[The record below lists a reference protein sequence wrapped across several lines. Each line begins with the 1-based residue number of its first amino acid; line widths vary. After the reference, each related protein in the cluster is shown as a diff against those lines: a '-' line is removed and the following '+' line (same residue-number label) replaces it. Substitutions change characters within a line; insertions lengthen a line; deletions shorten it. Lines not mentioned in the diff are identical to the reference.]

1 MVHYANDLN
10 SYQYPQ
16 ENAYSQYLSA
26 NSGYSNA
33 YTASCDTNYY
43 FEVAAGTYELPTNS
57 SENGN
62 GTISEADAQVL
73 KEKSPL
79 YGALD
84 RFAQF
89 FIAPLFLRETLDREL
104 HAVDSENKKNLQ
116 SDPWRLNQLG
126 KALASTKHPYHKF
139 STGNLQTLR
148 DEPQKMGIE
157 VRDEFM
163 KFHEEQYSANRMK
176 LVILGREPL
185 DVLESWV
192 AELFSEISNKDLPR
206 NVWDGSPYT
215 SAELNK
221 QVFAKPV
228 MDSRSLEMTFPFP
241 DEEHL
246 YESQPSHYI
255 SHLIGHEGPGSI
267 LSYIKEKGWAL
278 ELSAGSY
285 TVSPGS
291 ALFLVN
297 VRLTEEG
304 LERYQDIVR
313 IIFQYIALLK
323 GHPPEK
329 WIFDEMASLSEVDFK
344 YMQKVP
350 ASRFASKMSS
360 TMQKPLKP
368 EHLMSGSFLLKKF
381 DAAAITHGLNHLRP
395 DNFNMMVTSQKLPCK
410 LDKKEKWY
418 GTEYHIEDIPKEFV
432 EELTQILKTPA
443 GSSRNDLH
451 LPHKNEFVPTR
462 FDVEKKEV
470 DKPVQQPALIRH
482 DDRVRTW
489 FKKDDTFWVPK
500 ASVELTLRSPLVYA
514 TPANNVMS
522 RLYADLVRDALTEYS
537 YDAELA
543 GLTYSL
549 WPSTSGIEISVSGY
563 NDKLSVLLQKVLATM
578 RDLKIRPDR
587 YKIIKERMARGFK
600 NAEYQQPYLQI
611 PTYLRYLI
619 HEHAWVNKQYAAEL
633 EHITA
638 ADVEAFF
645 PQVLRQLHVELLV
658 HGNMYKEDA
667 LKITDMIEETLKTR
681 ALPRSQWPTQ
691 RNLILAPGSN
701 YIYECTLEDP
711 DNVNHCID
719 YYLQV
724 CDKTDR
730 KLCAKVLLFDQ
741 MTSEPA
747 FDQLRTQ
754 EQLGYVVFSGTRA
767 LTTTVGFY
775 VRIQSERD
783 NQYLESRIDKFLAEY
798 GQKLETMSDKD
809 FEEHKLSIINKRLE
823 KLKNL
828 GSETRRLWA
837 HIGSEYFDFLQ
848 HEEDAANVRA
858 LTKQSMIEFY
868 RQYIDPE
875 SRSRAKFSVHMVARG
890 KAEDTKTSEETQDS
904 SPAASE
910 KAITNNKPAPVYIT
924 NVPDFKARQ
933 TLTASPSPVVDL
945 SYFEELASKL

>member
-1 MVHYANDLN
+1 MGSSSRVERITEALERPIVDDRSYRLIRLSNKLEALLVHDAETDKASAAVDVNVGSFSDPEDLQGLAHCLEHALFMGTEKVSN
-10 SYQYPQ
+10 
-16 ENAYSQYLSA
+16 NYSGAGYWEEEARQYLSA

-43 FEVAAGTYELPTNS
+43 FEVAAGNIEIPSKTSQEA
-57 SENGN
+57 NGS
-62 GTISEADAQVL
+62 TISEADAQQL

-116 SDPWRLNQLG
+116 SDSWRLSQLS
-126 KALASTKHPYHKF
+126 KAVSSSKHPYHKF

-148 DEPQKMGIE
+148 DDPKRRGIE
-157 VRDEFM
+157 IRDEFM
-163 KFHEEQYSANRMK
+163 KFHEQEYSANRMK
-176 LVILGREPL
+176 LVVLGREPL

-192 AELFSEISNKDLPR
+192 SELFSGIANKDLPPNR
-206 NVWDGSPYT
+206 WDHVAPYA
-215 SAELNK
+215 AEQLNK
-221 QVFAKPV
+221 QIFAKPV

-267 LSYIKEKGWAL
+267 LSYIKEKGWAN

-285 TVSPGS
+285 TVSPGT
-291 ALFLVN
+291 ALFMIN

-304 LERYQDIVR
+304 LKRYQDIVKT
-313 IIFQYIALLK
+313 IFQYINLVK
-323 GHPPEK
+323 ERPPEK

-368 EHLMSGSFLLKKF
+368 EHLMSGTFLLKKF
-381 DAAAITHGLNHLRP
+381 DAEAITRGLEHLRP
-395 DNFNMMVTSQKLPCK
+395 DNFNMMITSQQLPCT
-410 LDKKEKWY
+410 LDQRERWY
-418 GTEYHIEDIPKEFV
+418 GTEYRIEDIPKDLLKEL
-432 EELTQILKTPA
+432 EELLKTPSV
-443 GSSRNDLH
+443 SSPKDLH

-462 FDVEKKEV
+462 FEVEKIEI

-482 DDRVRTW
+482 DERVRTW

-500 ASVELTLRSPLVYA
+500 AAVELTLRSPLVYA

-522 RLYADLVRDALTEYS
+522 RLYCELVRDALMEYS

-549 WPSTSGIEISVSGY
+549 WPSNLGIEVSVSGY
-563 NDKLSVLLQKVLATM
+563 NDKLSVLLSKVLATM
-578 RDLKIRPDR
+578 RGLKIRPER
-587 YKIIKERMARGFK
+587 FSIVKERMARGFK
-600 NAEYQQPYLQI
+600 NAEYQQPYLQVS
-611 PTYLRYLI
+611 TYLRYLI
-619 HEHAWVNKQYAAEL
+619 HEHSWVNKQYAAEL

-645 PQVLRQLHVELLV
+645 PQVLRQMHAELLV
-658 HGNMYKEDA
+658 HGNVYKEDA
-667 LKITDMIEETLKTR
+667 LKITDMIEKIIQTR

-691 RNLILAPGSN
+691 RNLLLPPGSN
-701 YIYECTLEDP
+701 FIYESTLEDP

-724 CDKTDR
+724 SEKTNK
-730 KLCAKVLLFDQ
+730 KLSAKLLLFDQ

-767 LTTTVGFY
+767 LTTTVGYY
-775 VRIQSERD
+775 VRIQSERN
-783 NQYLESRIDKFLAEY
+783 NQYLESRIDKFLGDF
-798 GQKLETMSDKD
+798 GQKLEDMSNKE
-809 FEEHKLSIINKRLE
+809 FEDHKLSVINKRLE

-828 GSETRRLWA
+828 GLETRRLWS
-837 HIGSEYFDFLQ
+837 HIGS
-848 HEEDAANVRA
+848 
-858 LTKQSMIEFY
+858 
-868 RQYIDPE
+868 
-875 SRSRAKFSVHMVARG
+875 
-890 KAEDTKTSEETQDS
+890 
-904 SPAASE
+904 
-910 KAITNNKPAPVYIT
+910 
-924 NVPDFKARQ
+924 
-933 TLTASPSPVVDL
+933 
-945 SYFEELASKL
+945 

>member
-1 MVHYANDLN
+1 
-10 SYQYPQ
+10 YPQ

-43 FEVAAGTYELPTNS
+43 FEVAAGSNELPTEAS
-57 SENGN
+57 Q
-62 GTISEADAQVL
+62 ADAEAL
-73 KEKSPL
+73 KQKSPL

-116 SDPWRLNQLG
+116 SDPWRLSQLA
-126 KALASTKHPYHKF
+126 KALASPKHPYHKF

-148 DEPQKMGIE
+148 DEPKKMGIE
-157 VRDEFM
+157 IRDEFM
-163 KFHEEQYSANRMK
+163 KFHEEQYSANRMR
-176 LVILGREPL
+176 LVVLGREPL

-192 AELFSEISNKDLPR
+192 AELFSGISNKDLPR
-206 NVWDGSPYT
+206 NRWDGSPYT
-215 SAELNK
+215 STELNK

-228 MDSRSLEMTFPFP
+228 MDSRSLEITIPFP

-267 LSYIKEKGWAL
+267 LSYIKEKGWAH

-291 ALFLVN
+291 ALFMIN

-304 LERYQDIVR
+304 LERYHDIVR
-313 IIFQYIALLK
+313 IIFEYIALIK
-323 GHPPEK
+323 EHPPEK

-350 ASRFASKMSS
+350 AARFASKMSS

-368 EHLMSGSFLLKKF
+368 EHLMSGSFLLKHF
-381 DAAAITHGLNHLRP
+381 DAEAIIHGLSHLRP
-395 DNFNMMVTSQKLPCK
+395 DNFNMMITSQKLPCI
-410 LDKKEKWY
+410 LDKREKWY
-418 GTEYHIEDIPKEFV
+418 GTEYHIEDIPKGLT
-432 EELTQILKTPA
+432 EELTQILKSPTA
-443 GSSRNDLH
+443 RSSSELH
-451 LPHKNEFVPTR
+451 LPHRNEFVPTR

-482 DDRVRTW
+482 DDKVRTW

-500 ASVELTLRSPLVYA
+500 AAVELTLRSPLVYA
-514 TPANNVMS
+514 TPANNVMT
-522 RLYADLVRDALTEYS
+522 RLYCELVRDALTEYS

-549 WPSTSGIEISVSGY
+549 WPSNFGIEISVSGY

-578 RDLKIRPDR
+578 KDIKIRTDR
-587 YKIIKERMARGFK
+587 FGVIKERMARGFK
-600 NAEYQQPYLQI
+600 NAEYQQPYLQVS
-611 PTYLRYLI
+611 TYLRYLI
-619 HEHAWVNKQYAAEL
+619 HEHSWVNRQYAAEL

-638 ADVEAFF
+638 SDVEAFF
-645 PQVLRQLHVELLV
+645 PQVLRQMHVELLV

-667 LKITDMIEETLKTR
+667 LRITDMVEDTVKTR

-691 RNLILAPGSN
+691 RNLILAPGSDH
-701 YIYECTLEDP
+701 IYECTLEDP

-724 CDKTDR
+724 SEKSNK
-730 KLCAKVLLFDQ
+730 KLCAKLLLFDQ

-767 LTTTVGFY
+767 LTTTVGYY

-783 NQYLESRIDKFLAEY
+783 NAYLESRIDKFLADFS
-798 GQKLETMSDKD
+798 QKLTNMSDKE
-809 FEEHKLSIINKRLE
+809 FEDHKLSVINKRLE

-828 GSETRRLWA
+828 GLETRRFWT
-837 HIGSEYFDFLQ
+837 HIGSEYYDFLQ
-848 HEEDAANVRA
+848 HEEDAAHVRA
-858 LTKQSMIEFY
+858 LTKQAMIDFY
-868 RQYIDPE
+868 RQYIDPA
-875 SRSRAKFSVHMVARG
+875 SNTRAKLSIHMVARG
-890 KAEDTKTSEETQDS
+890 KAEQTKGSDETQEATVSDKS
-904 SPAASE
+904 VAKGDKSTAA
-910 KAITNNKPAPVYIT
+910 YIT
-924 NVPDFKARQ
+924 TVPDFKARQ
-933 TLTASPSPVVDL
+933 ALTASPSPIVDL